1 MTNRENVLCLD
12 FGEARIG
19 LARSE
24 ENFAIPYGFLVN
36 DATFF
41 DKLSSV
47 LEEYDIGKIII
58 GMPSQ
63 DSQIAKK
70 VKEFGQKASQ
80 FFPGEVEFW
89 DEKYSTAEAN
99 MILKSRGKTVEES
112 KPLVD
117 ALSASLVLQSYLDA
131 QKEKV

>member
-1 MTNRENVLCLD
+1 MIEEKILCLD

-24 ENFAIPYGFLVN
+24 ENFAVPYGFLAN

-41 DKLSSV
+41 DKLSLV
-47 LEEYDIGKIII
+47 LEEYDIKKIII
-58 GMPSQ
+58 GMPEKTSQ
-63 DSQIAKK
+63 MAQEIKK
-70 VKEFGQKASQ
+70 FGQKVSR
-80 FFPGEVEFW
+80 FFHGSVEYW

-131 QKEKV
+131 QKGKV